1 MQTKIEQQLAN
12 GLSYLVTYTWSKTM
26 SNSGDL
32 LNGSP
37 NEGYRAPYVPG
48 AGPKFDW
55 GPADFDIRN
64 VFHLSGTYELPFGKN
79 KKYMANA
86 GKLGNSVFGGWSV
99 NALAIIQ
106 GGQPIYLSCPSGTT
120 SGTGCNDLKVPGQ
133 SQKLG
138 LKTKTDPTTGKIDL
152 FWFGNPAAFNQPCLL
167 GG

>member
-1 MQTKIEQQLAN
+1 MFLSRISAQGGSYQRTIGNSNYSGLQTKIEQQLAN

-37 NEGYRAPYVPG
+37 NEGLRAPYVPG

-86 GKLGNSVFGGWSV
+86 GKLGNQRLRRLERQCARGYPGWS
-99 NALAIIQ
+99 AHLPQ
-106 GGQPIYLSCPSGTT
+106 LSKR
-120 SGTGCNDLKVPGQ
+120 NNLWDRLQ
-133 SQKLG
+133 
-138 LKTKTDPTTGKIDL
+138 
-152 FWFGNPAAFNQPCLL
+152 
-167 GG
+167 